1 MKTTIKQ
8 YFEDRR
14 KDEYQRE
21 NYDTFL
27 RKVKFNFDM
36 PSIHIAGSNGKG
48 QTANYIASIY
58 SQVGYKVGLFTS
70 PYFSSPCE
78 SIRVNNTQ
86 ISEEEMS
93 KIIDE
98 YYKLIDKYELSEF
111 EILTFVA
118 FEYFKKS
125 KCDLAVIECG
135 MGGLIDA
142 TNIFTPNLSI
152 ITSISMEHTYYLG
165 ESLTE
170 IAYQKAGI
178 IKEEVPV
185 LTCEYHEDA
194 LNVVAEVA
202 KENNSRVIL
211 LGIPVNQVIVDNHY
225 SFTYGTYEN
234 VLIPT
239 LSLASVKDACFAIE
253 AVEILKDVLPFKKE
267 DVYKGLASSKVKCRM
282 DIINE
287 KKTTVIIDGSHNP
300 EAMNL
305 LAKDV
310 GIVSRGRP
318 IHIVFTCFKDKNI
331 ENMLASLNLLTN
343 DIVLTTFN
351 HNRCRTYD
359 EYFLYVDD
367 YKYEENYQEAIQGL
381 LDKYPNDI
389 ILVTGSLAFAFLV
402 KDEIEKGVY
411 TFKDE
416 ELPNQD

>member
-1 MKTTIKQ
+1 MKTIIKK
-8 YFEDRR
+8 YFEDRK

-21 NYDTFL
+21 NYDAFL
-27 RKVKFNFDM
+27 RKVKFNFNI

-58 SQVGYKVGLFTS
+58 NQVGYNVGLFTS
-70 PYFSSPCE
+70 PYYSSVCE
-78 SIRVNNTQ
+78 SIKVNNNQ
-86 ISEEEMS
+86 IKEEEMID
-93 KIIDE
+93 IINQ
-98 YYKLIDKYELSEF
+98 YSKLIDKYELSEF
-111 EILTFVA
+111 EILTFVS

-125 KCDLAVIECG
+125 KCDVVVIECG

-142 TNIFTPNLSI
+142 TNIFIPNLSI

-202 KENNSRVIL
+202 KQNNSPVIL
-211 LGIPVNQVIVDNHY
+211 LGIPINQKIIDNYY
-225 SFTYGTYEN
+225 SFTYGTYED

-239 LSLASVKDACFAIE
+239 LSLASVKDACYAIE
-253 AVEILKDVLPFKKE
+253 AVEILKNILPFKKE
-267 DVYKGLASSKVKCRM
+267 DVYKGLLTSKLKCRM

-305 LAKDV
+305 LAKDMS
-310 GIVSRGRP
+310 IVSKGKP
-318 IHIVFTCFKDKNI
+318 IHILFACFKDKNI
-331 ENMLASLNLLTN
+331 ENMLASMNLLTN
-343 DIVLTTFN
+343 DIVLTTFA
-351 HNRCRTYD
+351 HSRCRTID

-367 YKYEENYQEAIQGL
+367 YKYEENHQTALQNL